1 MTGILFLIPIA
12 LFMGLLGLGAFIWS
26 VRSGQFDDPAGS
38 ANRILI
44 DEDKPLYNDKSG
56 NQSRKY
62 AVLRRRS
69 VAASSGVRFRK

>member
-1 MTGILFLIPIA
+1 MRSVWRLSRKESDMSGILFLIPIA

-44 DEDKPLYNDKSG
+44 DEDEPL
-56 NQSRKY
+56 
-62 AVLRRRS
+62 
-69 VAASSGVRFRK
+69 

>member
-1 MTGILFLIPIA
+1 LPCPSLLWLCPLMRSVWRHSRKESDMSGILFLIPIA

-44 DEDKPLYNDKSG
+44 DEDEPL
-56 NQSRKY
+56 
-62 AVLRRRS
+62 
-69 VAASSGVRFRK
+69 